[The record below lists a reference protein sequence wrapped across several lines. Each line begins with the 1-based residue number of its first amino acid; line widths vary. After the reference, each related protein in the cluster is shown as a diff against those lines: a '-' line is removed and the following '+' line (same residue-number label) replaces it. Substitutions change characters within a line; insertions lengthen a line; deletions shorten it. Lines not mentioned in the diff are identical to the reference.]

1 MWSGVGA
8 QRAVERH
15 MRQETSP
22 TAARVSGELFHH
34 HDDYHCRDKV
44 DHDKDNYVNYT
55 ESIGQAVYECI
66 DKITQFVSKAAIFSF
81 LPMLTW
87 V

>member
-1 MWSGVGA
+1 MLSGFSA

-34 HDDYHCRDKV
+34 HDDYHC
-44 DHDKDNYVNYT
+44 HDKDNYVNYT

-87 V
+87 VWWW